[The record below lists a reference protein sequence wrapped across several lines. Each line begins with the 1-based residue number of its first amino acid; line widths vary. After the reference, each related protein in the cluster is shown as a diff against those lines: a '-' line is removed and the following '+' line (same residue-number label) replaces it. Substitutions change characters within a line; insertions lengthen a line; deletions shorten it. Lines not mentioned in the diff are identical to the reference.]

1 MKKGLLLGSIAILI
15 ASIGLISCQKDPPSA
30 GFTFVADGFTV
41 TFTSVVTNTDGYQ
54 WDFGDGGTSTEANPV
69 YVYSEA
75 GDYDVTLIASGP
87 GGTDTRVQSLTI
99 APVAADLINMLTGG
113 ETATNGKT
121 WVLTRA
127 YNANNDGGSVIDP
140 VMFLAVGLKE
150 SVLDSI
156 GMGSEY
162 DNEFTFYHD
171 GSYEVDI
178 VNDSALAASLYG
190 IFGGEVTLYTSESN
204 LYGLNKTSYTNPESS
219 TWAFHEEDLVVDAVL
234 NPLATDIPAVHGN
247 VTFSGFNW
255 VSLSEGA
262 YFGILDFPT
271 TRKFII
277 KSISNESMNVALF
290 VCTYWADPIG
300 SGNIPTWLYHL
311 TFVPKE

>member
-1 MKKGLLLGSIAILI
+1 MKKGLLFGSVAILI

-41 TFTSVVTNTDGYQ
+41 TFTSVVTNTDSYL
-54 WDFGDGGTSTEANPV
+54 WDFGDGETSTEVNPV
-69 YVYSEA
+69 YVYTEA
-75 GDYDVTLIASGP
+75 NDYVVTLTVTGP
-87 GGTDTRVQSLTI
+87 GGTDERMQTLTI
-99 APVAADLINMLTGG
+99 LPVAEDIKNMLSGG
-113 ETATNGKT
+113 ASATNGKT

-127 YNANNDGGSVIDP
+127 YNANNDGGSIIDP
-140 VMFLAVGLKE
+140 GMFLVVGMKE

-156 GMGSEY
+156 GMESEY

-171 GSYEVDI
+171 GSYDIDI
-178 VNDSALAASLYG
+178 VNDTALTATLFG
-190 IFGGEVTLYTSESN
+190 IFGGEVTLYTSDNN

-219 TWAFHEEDLVVDAVL
+219 TWTFHEEDLVIDAVL
-234 NPLATDIPAVHGN
+234 NPLAADIPAVHGN
-247 VTFSGFNW
+247 VTFSGINW

-277 KSISNESMNVALF
+277 KSITNESMNVALLI
-290 VCTYWADPIG
+290 CAYWTDPMG
-300 SGNIPTWLYHL
+300 SGNLPTWLYHL
-311 TFVPKE
+311 TFVPK